1 MNNNEIFLYEV
12 NQSKNWREN
21 DDCNAVYAVVY
32 WTGLSFLLPSF
43 LFWSFFLFNTFLY
56 NISQATRV
64 HLAALKHTGYLIVD
78 NSIQFTPIQFI
89 KIITMVQHALC
100 GQFFGQKTKRH
111 VLVCLCKWTNGHLYS
126 TITTYDRLS
135 PNMKEMLFSF
145 HFSSQTHTHAH
156 SRKKAALLL
165 LRLLL
170 PSS

>member
-1 MNNNEIFLYEV
+1 MKWIKAKTGEKTTIAMPCTQLYTG
-12 NQSKNWREN
+12 R
-21 DDCNAVYAVVY
+21 VY
-32 WTGLSFLLPSF
+32 
-43 LFWSFFLFNTFLY
+43 LFFCLHSYFGHFFLFNTFLY

-126 TITTYDRLS
+126 TITTYDRNS

-145 HFSSQTHTHAH
+145 HFSSQKHT
-156 SRKKAALLL
+156 RTLTKKGSIAFATVIITIIINGVM
-165 LRLLL
+165 RVAT
-170 PSS
+170 